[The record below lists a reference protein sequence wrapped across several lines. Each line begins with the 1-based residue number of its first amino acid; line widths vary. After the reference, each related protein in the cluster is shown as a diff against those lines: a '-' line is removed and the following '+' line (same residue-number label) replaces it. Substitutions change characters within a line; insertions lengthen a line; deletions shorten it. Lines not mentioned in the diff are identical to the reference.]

1 MCGRFSF
8 STTKEK
14 IQAQLGQVDTGVHL
28 RESFNIAPTQHAYV
42 ITNDAADRL
51 QYITWGLIPHWS
63 NDGAN
68 TGKLINARAEGIAT
82 KPSFRLPIRVRR
94 CLVLADSFYEWR
106 TEGKD
111 KIPYRIFM
119 KNGDLM
125 LMAGVWDVWYKK
137 DYAVKSFSII
147 TTQPNHDMQ
156 SIHDRMPLILHTP
169 ELQGRWLSDLNI
181 EDVLAMLHPPP
192 DGLLGMYQVSELV
205 NSFKHNGP
213 ELHTPVPGKP
223 TLFD

>member
-14 IQAQLGQVDTGVHL
+14 VQEQLGDIDTGVNL

-42 ITNDAADRL
+42 ITNEAPARL

-68 TGKLINARAEGIAT
+68 AGKLINARSEGIAA
-82 KPSFRLPIRVRR
+82 KPSFRLPIRKRR

-106 TEGKD
+106 TEAD
-111 KIPYRIFM
+111 RRVPMRIFM
-119 KNGDLM
+119 KNGDLLVM
-125 LMAGVWDVWYKK
+125 GGIWDVWYHG

-147 TTQPNHDMQ
+147 TTEPNTDMALV
-156 SIHDRMPLILHTP
+156 HNRMPLILHTA
-169 ELQGRWLSDLNI
+169 EQQEQWLAEPDL
-181 EDVLAMLHPPP
+181 DTVLAMMQPLP

-205 NSFKHNGP
+205 NSVKSNGP
-213 ELHTPVPGKP
+213 ELHRPTPGTP
-223 TLFD
+223 TLF